1 MDSRSP
7 FVISTHDL
15 ARQPGTLRTVERA
28 VPAPEDFGTAVMWV
42 VPTSDIRLDLRLEAV
57 MEGVLVSG
65 EAAVELQGECSRCL
79 REITESRT
87 IEVSELF
94 FYPGARAAAL
104 ADGDEEA
111 EDMLELEGELL
122 DLEPVVRDAVVT
134 AMPFRPL
141 CEPGCAGLCAGCG
154 ERLDDLPADHEH
166 VDVDPRWAALAG
178 LTAADDDDAPA
189 DGADGEAR

>member
-1 MDSRSP
+1 MDPRSP

-28 VPAPEDFGTAVMWV
+28 VPAPKDFGTAVMWV
-42 VPTSDIRLDLRLEAV
+42 VPGSDIRLDLRLEAV

-65 EAAVELQGECSRCL
+65 DAGVELQGECSRCL
-79 REITESRT
+79 REITESRA
-87 IEVSELF
+87 VDVNELF
-94 FYPGARAAAL
+94 FYPGARKAAL

-141 CEPGCAGLCAGCG
+141 CEEGCRGLCAGCG

-178 LTAADDDDAPA
+178 LAAGGDDDAA
-189 DGADGEAR
+189 DGTDGEDR